1 MLSTEPKLAYPCR
14 QENEAMLAGLVR
26 AFLLLVLWKGNPD
39 YFLVVFKQIL
49 DLREGFMPEEC
60 KGEEEPSTQFRER
73 ALIFEPVLTFRL
85 VFIFRLKVSIEYVF
99 DDRMNDQNQT
109 ILQRAAQNLFSLQ
122 LNHFLSSADKG
133 KQDPPWPQPEIGF
146 FAFGTI
152 KIEGLSLALTR
163 INVSIAGRGGV
174 QGFES

>member
-14 QENEAMLAGLVR
+14 QENEAMSAGLVR
-26 AFLLLVLWKGNPD
+26 VFVLLVLWKGNPD
-39 YFLVVFKQIL
+39 YCLVVFKC
-49 DLREGFMPEEC
+49 FMPEEC

-73 ALIFEPVLTFRL
+73 ALIFEPVLRFRL
-85 VFIFRLKVSIEYVF
+85 VFRLSNESYAF

-109 ILQRAAQNLFSLQ
+109 FLQRAAHTFFSLQ
-122 LNHFLSSADKG
+122 LSPFLSSADKG
-133 KQDPPWPQPEIGF
+133 KQDLPWPQP
-146 FAFGTI
+146 TNR
-152 KIEGLSLALTR
+152 GLPSAMTR